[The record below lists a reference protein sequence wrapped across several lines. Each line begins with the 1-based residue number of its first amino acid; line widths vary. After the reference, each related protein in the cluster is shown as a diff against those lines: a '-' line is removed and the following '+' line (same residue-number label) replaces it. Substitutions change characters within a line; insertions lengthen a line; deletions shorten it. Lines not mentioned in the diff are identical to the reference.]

1 MDTAVEPLNEDSR
14 SRAFGNRGDYTGAK
28 FALRH
33 RDGLRMTSTF
43 ADATPASP
51 SRHWRALALVAT
63 LAALTLVA
71 FVVAYWLWQLFG
83 PARVHIPPTTPDD
96 PASVLL
102 ASGLFT
108 GGAAPSSATTDA
120 TPQAL
125 GGDARL
131 LGVFAEEG
139 DRGYA
144 LFRLA
149 SGPKLVAAGQ
159 EIAPGATLVAVRP
172 DGIVVREAV
181 GERSIGLRNA
191 QPRSALAVPARQE
204 KTPASRATCAPPSGF
219 KGQVVALNAELMN
232 GLIAQPDSWRALLEP
247 STDALLVRDE
257 SGFAG
262 MLGLKRGD
270 RIEQANGIALSSADD
285 VVSAVLRPLAAN
297 QPVRLTGSR
306 DGQPRELWLR
316 NTAC

>member
-1 MDTAVEPLNEDSR
+1 MTPTFTDAAS
-14 SRAFGNRGDYTGAK
+14 
-28 FALRH
+28 AL
-33 RDGLRMTSTF
+33 
-43 ADATPASP
+43 P
-51 SRHWRALALVAT
+51 SHGWRAVALVAT
-63 LAALTLVA
+63 LAALTLLA
-71 FVVAYWLWQLFG
+71 FVVAYWLWQLFS
-83 PARVHIPPTTPDD
+83 PPRVHIPPATPDD

-108 GGAAPSSATTDA
+108 RGAAPSNAATDA

-131 LGVFAEEG
+131 LGIS
-139 DRGYA
+139 
-144 LFRLA
+144 

-159 EIAPGATLVAVRP
+159 EIAPGATLAAVHP
-172 DGIVVREAV
+172 DGIVVRETG
-181 GERSIGLRNA
+181 GERSIALRNA
-191 QPRSALAVPARQE
+191 QPKTVLAQAAKQE
-204 KTPASRATCAPPSGF
+204 TTSASRAACAPPLSF

-247 STDALLVRDE
+247 STGALLVRDE
-257 SGFAG
+257 SGFAA

-270 RIEQANGIALSSADD
+270 RIEQANGIALLSADD
-285 VVSAVLRPLAAN
+285 VISAVLRPLVSN

-306 DGQPRELWLR
+306 DGQSRELWLR

>member
-1 MDTAVEPLNEDSR
+1 M
-14 SRAFGNRGDYTGAK
+14 
-28 FALRH
+28 
-33 RDGLRMTSTF
+33 
-43 ADATPASP
+43 
-51 SRHWRALALVAT
+51 
-63 LAALTLVA
+63 
-71 FVVAYWLWQLFG
+71 
-83 PARVHIPPTTPDD
+83 HIPPATPDD

-108 GGAAPSSATTDA
+108 RGAAPSNAATDA

-131 LGVFAEEG
+131 LGIFAEP
-139 DRGYA
+139 DNRGYA
-144 LFRLA
+144 LFRLS

-159 EIAPGATLVAVRP
+159 EIAPGATLAAVHP
-172 DGIVVREAV
+172 DGIVVRETG
-181 GERSIGLRNA
+181 GERSIALRNA
-191 QPRSALAVPARQE
+191 QPKTVLAQAAKQE
-204 KTPASRATCAPPSGF
+204 TTSASRAACAPPLSF

-247 STDALLVRDE
+247 STGALLVRDE
-257 SGFAG
+257 SGFAA

-270 RIEQANGIALSSADD
+270 RIEQANGIALLSADD
-285 VVSAVLRPLAAN
+285 VISAVLRPLVSN

-306 DGQPRELWLR
+306 DGQSRELWLR

>member
-1 MDTAVEPLNEDSR
+1 MMP
-14 SRAFGNRGDYTGAK
+14 
-28 FALRH
+28 
-33 RDGLRMTSTF
+33 TF
-43 ADATPASP
+43 ADAAPASP
-51 SRHWRALALVAT
+51 SRGWRALALAAT
-63 LAALTLVA
+63 LGALTLLA
-71 FVVAYWLWQLFG
+71 FVVAYWLWQLLG
-83 PARVHIPPTTPDD
+83 PQRVHIPPATPDD

-102 ASGLFT
+102 ASGLFAR
-108 GGAAPSSATTDA
+108 GAAPSNAAIDT

-131 LGVFAEEG
+131 LGVFAEA
-139 DRGYA
+139 DTRGYA
-144 LFRLA
+144 LFRLS
-149 SGPKLVAAGQ
+149 SGPQLVAAGQ
-159 EIAPGATLVAVRP
+159 EIAPGATLAAVRP

-181 GERSIGLRNA
+181 GERSIVLRNA
-191 QPRSALAVPARQE
+191 QPKTGLAVPA
-204 KTPASRATCAPPSGF
+204 KTPASRSACAPPSGF

-247 STDALLVRDE
+247 STGALLVRDE
-257 SGFAG
+257 SGFAA

-285 VVSAVLRPLAAN
+285 VVGAVLRPLASN

>member
-1 MDTAVEPLNEDSR
+1 L
-14 SRAFGNRGDYTGAK
+14 GNRGDYTGAN
-28 FALRH
+28 FEIRD
-33 RDGLRMTSTF
+33 RDGSPMTPMF
-43 ADATPASP
+43 ADTAPPSP
-51 SRHWRALALVAT
+51 SRGWRALAVVAT
-63 LAALTLVA
+63 LAALTLLA
-71 FVVAYWLWQLFG
+71 FVIAYWLWQLFG
-83 PARVHIPPTTPDD
+83 PPRVHIPPATPAD

-108 GGAAPSSATTDA
+108 RGAANSNATTDA
-120 TPQAL
+120 APQAL

-131 LGVFAEEG
+131 LGVFAEAD

-144 LFRLA
+144 LFRLS
-149 SGPKLVAAGQ
+149 SGPKLVAVGQ
-159 EIAPGATLVAVRP
+159 EIAPGATLAAVRP

-191 QPRSALAVPARQE
+191 QPKTVPAATAKQE
-204 KTPASRATCAPPSGF
+204 KTSASASRAACSPPSGF

-247 STDALLVRDE
+247 STGALLVRDE
-257 SGFAG
+257 SGFAA

-270 RIEQANGIALSSADD
+270 RIEQANGIALLSADD
-285 VVSAVLRPLAAN
+285 VVSAVLRPLVSN